1 MIFGD
6 PNKFAILI
14 DYVPIWSSEGG
25 YKNGLF
31 HFVINGKFFPDY
43 ASVATLSGDISCLSD
58 DNALITVPEDEY
70 LFKAEKL
77 DSFSKIMSAML
88 PNLLN
93 PDAEVSDDF
102 EADYRY
108 QASTYNLENDTCY
121 VFSVG
126 YMGQVRILAAKVS
139 YLYGN
144 DVEGYEWKNHNN
156 LEVHEVILSKDEV
169 HRIVS
174 EVKAKYELI

>member
-1 MIFGD
+1 MVFGD
-6 PNKFAILI
+6 PNKFAILM

-31 HFVINGKFFPDY
+31 HFIIDGKFFPDS
-43 ASVATLSGDISCLSD
+43 ANVATLSGDISCLSD

-70 LFKAEKL
+70 LFKAGKL
-77 DSFSKIMSAML
+77 DSFSKIMSVML
-88 PNLLN
+88 PNLLD

-126 YMGQVRILAAKVS
+126 FMGEIRILAAKVS
-139 YLYGN
+139 HLYGN
-144 DVEGYEWKNHNN
+144 DTEGYEWKNYNN
-156 LEVHEVILSKDEV
+156 LEVYEVILSKDEV

>member
-6 PNKFAILI
+6 PNKFAILM
-14 DYVPIWSSEGG
+14 DYVPLWSSEGG

-31 HFVINGKFFPDY
+31 HFIVDGEFFPNY

-58 DNALITVPEDEY
+58 DNALITVPENEY
-70 LFKAEKL
+70 LFKADKL
-77 DSFSKIMSAML
+77 DSFSKIMNAML

-102 EADYRY
+102 EEDYRY

-126 YMGQVRILAAKVS
+126 FMGKVRILAAKVS
-139 YLYGN
+139 YLDGN
-144 DVEGYEWKNHNN
+144 DTEGYEWRNYNK

-169 HRIVS
+169 HHIVS
-174 EVKAKYELI
+174 EVKEKYELI